1 MFRNR
6 LLNTC
11 KTPWQGSTSLLAAAQ
26 HVGKFTEPASY
37 EKFEHTSI
45 TGEGR
50 MIRIQ
55 RLSGDLSPA
64 QICSKNG
71 VVFKLSDV
79 KGRRDNQA

>member
-26 HVGKFTEPASY
+26 RVGKFTEPASY
-37 EKFEHTSI
+37 EKFGHTGI

-50 MIRIQ
+50 MILI
-55 RLSGDLSPA
+55 
-64 QICSKNG
+64 
-71 VVFKLSDV
+71 
-79 KGRRDNQA
+79 